1 MTKRCTRGTKGFSKS
16 SRSNRSQRNGFR
28 RVMRGG
34 VAPAPFPTEAAAGEE
49 DGGAI
54 AEIVLGTSFDSMS
67 SLTADDPPQLLYC
80 QGISNKQSFFQPHVM
95 AGLVYR

>member
-1 MTKRCTRGTKGFSKS
+1 
-16 SRSNRSQRNGFR
+16 
-28 RVMRGG
+28 MRGG
-34 VAPAPFPTEAAAGEE
+34 VAPTEAAAGEE

-80 QGISNKQSFFQPHVM
+80 QGISNKQSFFQPHVISGVVWM
-95 AGLVYR
+95 EAKKLWRSTKCTEEL